1 LPYQKGEW
9 FVSNFV
15 LPARNRF
22 ASIGEDFGPGR
33 HPKSKEAALVSLP
46 IGQYRQ
52 SWNCRKSG

>member
-22 ASIGEDFGPGR
+22 LAIGGDLGASRD
-33 HPKSKEAALVSLP
+33 PKLRKPPLFVFWRLALGKPDSK
-46 IGQYRQ
+46 
-52 SWNCRKSG
+52 KSG